1 MPTPPFYVSSVP
13 ANGLATQSTTTA
25 GSITLPV
32 TLAWDILVLVAVNG
46 GATAA
51 LTTGGTYTGGPWT
64 SVGAA
69 ASTAAWGGTWW
80 SRCTGDHVGQTVTT
94 GTATD
99 STALAAMVIRG
110 CRTSGSPISGTPAV
124 AQHAVSGV
132 PLPTNFTAQNGDL
145 IVYTLMADDNIGWSA
160 LSCTRGSPTE
170 RIEVGSNGGADSLV
184 GAATLTST
192 LTGSVGTWSGSH
204 TPALGKVGVAFAL
217 APDDFLLRPPMMAP
231 RR

>member
-1 MPTPPFYVSSVP
+1 MPTPPTFISSVP
-13 ANGLATQSTTTA
+13 TNGLTAQTTTTA
-25 GSITLPV
+25 GSITLG
-32 TLAWDILVLVAVNG
+32 TTAAWDILILVAVNG

-51 LTTGGTYTGGPWT
+51 LTTGGTYNGGAWA
-64 SVGAA
+64 SVQAA

-80 SRCTGDHVGQTVTT
+80 SRCTGDHTGQTITT

-110 CRTSGSPISGTPAV
+110 CRTGSSPISGTPAV

-132 PLPTNFTAQNGDL
+132 PTPANFTAQIDDL

-160 LSCTRGSPTE
+160 LACNLGSPTE
-170 RIEVGSNGGADSLV
+170 RIEVGSSGGADSLV
-184 GAATLTST
+184 GAATMPAPST
-192 LTGSVGTWSGSH
+192 GLVGTWSGTHS
-204 TPALGKVGVAFAL
+204 PALGKVGIAFAL
-217 APDDFLLRPPMMAP
+217 APDDFLLRPPMQVP